1 MGDWPYSRAAYSQA
15 PLVRA
20 VVLFCLA
27 GIAACHEPDQ
37 TVQLTFWALGRE
49 GAQVAPLLESFE
61 AAHPGIQV
69 SLQQIPWSAAYEKLV
84 TAYVGGQLPDVAQIG
99 NSWLP
104 QFAALQALVELTP
117 WVVRDRLDT
126 ADYFSG
132 IWATNRLPQGLYG
145 LPWYVDTRVL
155 FYRTDLLKQAG
166 YAIMP
171 QTWAGWER
179 LLHRLVAPPVN
190 ARFALALLPD
200 WSPVVILGLQQGATL
215 LGGNGRYGNF
225 RDERFRRALAFY
237 VHLVDARLVPRSG
250 ATQLGNLYHE
260 FAQGQLAMF
269 WSGPW
274 SVGELR
280 ARLPDSLALRWA
292 TAPLPGPEGPGVSLA
307 GGSSLVIFRNTRN
320 LEAAWALVRF
330 WAQPEVQ
337 LQFYR
342 LTGNLPPRRSV
353 WQQAILQ
360 RDQQLEGF
368 WQQLERIEPLPAVP
382 EWEAIAARIHYYAE
396 ATASGLLGLD
406 EALARLDQEVDRI
419 LEKRRRIATVPR

>member
-1 MGDWPYSRAAYSQA
+1 MSDYPSGHVAYSQVA
-15 PLVRA
+15 WW
-20 VVLFCLA
+20 VVAFWGLMGA
-27 GIAACHEPDQ
+27 AACHTPKQ
-37 TVQLTFWALGRE
+37 TETLTFWAFGRE
-49 GAQVAPLLESFE
+49 GAQVAPLLEAFE
-61 AAHPGIQV
+61 ATHPGIQV
-69 SLQQIPWSAAYEKLV
+69 KLQQIPWSAAYEKLV
-84 TAYVGGQLPDVAQIG
+84 TAYVGGQLPDVAQMG
-99 NSWLP
+99 NSWLS
-104 QFAALQALVELTP
+104 QFVTLHALVELTP
-117 WVVRDRLDT
+117 WIVRDRLDT

-132 IWATNRLPQGLYG
+132 IWKTNRLSKGIYG

-166 YAIMP
+166 YATVP
-171 QTWAGWER
+171 QTWAEWER

-215 LGGNGRYGNF
+215 LGGNRRYGNF

-237 VHLVDARLVPRSG
+237 VRLVNARLVPHAE
-250 ATQLGNLYHE
+250 ATQLGNLYQE

-274 SVGELR
+274 SVGVLR
-280 ARLPDSLALRWA
+280 AWLPDSLSRLWT

-320 LEAAWALVRF
+320 PEAAWALVRF
-330 WAQPEVQ
+330 FAQPEVQ
-337 LQFYR
+337 LQFYL

-353 WQQAILQ
+353 WQQEILQ
-360 RDQQLEGF
+360 RDEQLAGF
-368 WQQLERIEPLPAVP
+368 GQQLERIQPLPAVP
-382 EWEAIAARIHYYAE
+382 EWEAIAARIYYYAE
-396 ATASGLLGLD
+396 ATARGLLGLD

-419 LEKRRRIATVPR
+419 LEKRRRIGAELR